1 MAKKRLTKKQR
12 ARRILKLRILVLASL
27 AAIAALV
34 VLIVKSAGYD
44 LINENDPVATIRL
57 KNGDKVIVELYPDKA
72 PGTVANFISLA
83 NAGFYDGQAL
93 SLSEDASYLQSGG
106 DAGYDIRGE
115 FALNGF
121 ENDVKHERGV
131 LSMARLTLYDSASG
145 SFFLCLKDMPYIDG
159 AYAAFGRVVKGLD
172 SLDKGQPVIESIR
185 VDAKAFAGS
194 FEKLAREP

>member
-83 NAGFYDGQAL
+83 NAGFYD
-93 SLSEDASYLQSGG
+93 GG